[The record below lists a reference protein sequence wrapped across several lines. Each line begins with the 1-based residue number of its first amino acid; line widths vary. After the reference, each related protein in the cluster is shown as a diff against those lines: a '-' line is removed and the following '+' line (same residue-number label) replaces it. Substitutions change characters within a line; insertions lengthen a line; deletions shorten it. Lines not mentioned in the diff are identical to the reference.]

1 MSKKYIRK
9 NMNPY
14 TIYVLLMPKKNRTW
28 SMCVDFHAINNI
40 TVKYKHLIHRLGDML
55 VNYMVYMFLLRLI

>member
-1 MSKKYIRK
+1 
-9 NMNPY
+9 
-14 TIYVLLMPKKNRTW
+14 
-28 SMCVDFHAINNI
+28 MCVDFHAINNI